1 MTGPRILLCLL
12 LLVFG
17 GGVAQAADG
26 SAEAFLTAI
35 YRHYP
40 GKVGM
45 TGLPLDSD
53 ADIRRYF
60 EPSLATLM
68 IEDRKAAATRDEPPT
83 LDGDPFV
90 GAQEWEI
97 KDLHVSVAEAGAGR
111 AVGTVAYKSFDAPVT
126 ITVDLVHTAQGWRI
140 GDVHWPGGTLH
151 GLLTAK

>member
-1 MTGPRILLCLL
+1 MTRSRFLLCLM

-17 GGVAQAADG
+17 GGMARAADG
-26 SAEAFLTAI
+26 SPEAFLTAI
-35 YRHYP
+35 YKHYP
-40 GKVGM
+40 GKVGQ
-45 TGLPLDSD
+45 TGLPLNSD

-68 IEDRKAAATRDEPPT
+68 IADRKAAATRDEPPT

-97 KDLHVSVAEAGAGR
+97 KDLHVSVAEAGADR

-126 ITVDLVHTAQGWRI
+126 ITVDLVRTAHGWRI
-140 GDVHWPGGTLH
+140 GDVHWPDGTLR